1 MIVINEAECTGCGS
15 CVEIC
20 HEHCMALV
28 EGTIRINYEFCSTCT
43 QCIAICPG
51 QALSWD
57 HVPAVAFDEA
67 RLPSPEQLDEL
78 FKERRSIRFY
88 TTAKIDRPLLEEII
102 SYGIYAPTHN
112 FELRAIVVDD
122 EKIIE
127 EFDRILLQFV
137 SRIYTALYRLKI
149 VCSLARMFRLSGEYL
164 RAKPKMEA
172 ALQRGYAFR
181 HPAAMVFIVGDK
193 RIPLSE
199 ASAQYA
205 LCNMIFYAQA
215 KGIGSCLWGNGP
227 IFLDRD
233 NAARK
238 RLALQKHERILGTL
252 LLGYP
257 AVKFANK
264 MEGKTLSIQWNGGQN
279 GPADIQFKT

>member
-43 QCIAICPG
+43 QCIAICPE

-88 TTAKIDRPLLEEII
+88 TAAKIDRPLLEKII

-127 EFDRILLQFV
+127 EFDRIVLRFI
-137 SRIYTALYRLKI
+137 SRTYTALYRWQI
-149 VCSLARMFRLSGEYL
+149 VSSLAGMFRLSGEYL
-164 RAKPKMEA
+164 RAKPKIEA
-172 ALQRGYAFR
+172 AMQKGSAFR

-215 KGIGSCLWGNGP
+215 KGIGSCPWGNGP
-227 IFLDRD
+227 TFLDRA

-238 RLALQKHERILGTL
+238 RLALQKHERILGAL

-257 AVKFANK
+257 EVKFANK
-264 MEGKTLSIQWNGGQN
+264 MEGKTLSIQWNGGKN
-279 GPADIQFKT
+279 GLADTQ